1 MKKAYARPESRWTKF
16 RLIEN
21 LAEDEEIDPISGPG
35 TGTGGNVGGGGTGT
49 GAEEIPGG
57 L

>member
-1 MKKAYARPESRWTKF
+1 MSFE
-16 RLIEN
+16 LIQS
-21 LAEDEEIDPISGPG
+21 LTDDDDIPTIDPVSGPG

-49 GAEEIPGG
+49 GDIDVPGG